1 MLMLVKKNDIE
12 NQKHLQ
18 RTNLKDSEDADSP
31 SRMSPS
37 PIRAEQIEMRDTPIQ
52 KAVDRLSS
60 LLDEVT
66 GKSPEK
72 GKEPAANKL
81 IIKLSNME

>member
-1 MLMLVKKNDIE
+1 
-12 NQKHLQ
+12 
-18 RTNLKDSEDADSP
+18 
-31 SRMSPS
+31 
-37 PIRAEQIEMRDTPIQ
+37 MRDTPIQ